1 MTQSANPNKLPPLS
15 TGELRELSDT
25 TKYSEKQVKDWH
37 R

>member
-1 MTQSANPNKLPPLS
+1 MTQSANKLPPLS
-15 TGELRELSDT
+15 SGELRELSDT